1 MANVGVIFGGRSV
14 EHQVSIASA
23 RTVAK
28 ALADAGH
35 GVVPLGIAPDGCWV
49 ERAVAER
56 ALAGETSDLP
66 PVGGRVAPTLTHL
79 LKAEVDVLFP
89 IVHGTWGEDGTLQGL
104 CEMLD
109 LPYVGTGVTSS
120 AAAMDKAVA
129 KQLLEA
135 AGLPVV
141 EYEVI
146 DRRRF
151 ESAPEEEL
159 ARLEHAF
166 YQHGTPPIFV
176 KPSIGG
182 SSVGISR
189 VPHRECLRTAIE
201 LALRFDDRV
210 IVERGIEGRELE
222 CAVLGYQRLE
232 ASAIGEIVPGK
243 EFYDYADKYLDEGAG
258 LHAPADLD
266 ADLTER
272 LQQVAI
278 DAFAALGGWGMARVD
293 FLLEGAP
300 EGRSEGQSGALY
312 INEINTLP
320 GFTAI
325 SMYPRLWEVSGVPN
339 PQLAERLVDVAIRR
353 HRDRS
358 RLDAGIKEWIAE
370 LSGQER

>member
-1 MANVGVIFGGRSV
+1 MNVGVIFGGRSV
-14 EHQVSIASA
+14 EHRVSVASA
-23 RTVAK
+23 RTVAR

-35 GVVPLGIAPDGCWV
+35 EVVPLGIAPDGCWV
-49 ERAVAER
+49 EPAVAQR
-56 ALAGETSDLP
+56 ALAGETCDLP
-66 PVGGRVAPTLTHL
+66 TVGGQVAPTLRHL
-79 LKAEVDVLFP
+79 LDSRVDVLFP

-109 LPYVGTGVTSS
+109 LPYAGTGVTSS

-141 EYEVI
+141 DYEVI
-146 DRRRF
+146 DRRSF
-151 ESAPEEEL
+151 ERSAEAEL
-159 ARLEHAF
+159 ARCERFA
-166 YQHGTPPIFV
+166 PPIFV

-189 VPHRECLRTAIE
+189 VPHRECLRTSIE

-210 IVERGIEGRELE
+210 IVERGIDGRELE
-222 CAVLGYQRLE
+222 CAVLGYGRLE

-243 EFYDYADKYLDEGAG
+243 DFYDYADKYLDEGAG

-266 ADLTER
+266 PAVADR
-272 LQQVAI
+272 LRQVAV

-293 FLLEGAP
+293 FLLETP
-300 EGRSEGQSGALY
+300 EQLY

-325 SMYPRLWEVSGVPN
+325 SMYPRLWEVSGVSN
-339 PQLAERLVDVAIRR
+339 PELADRLVDVAVRR
-353 HRDRS
+353 HRDRT

-370 LSGQER
+370 LSGLE

>member
-1 MANVGVIFGGRSV
+1 MRVGVIFGGRSV
-14 EHQVSIASA
+14 EHQVSVTSA

-35 GVVPLGIAPDGCWV
+35 EVVPLGIAPDGCWV
-49 ERAVAER
+49 DRETAGR
-56 ALAGETSDLP
+56 ALAGEIDDLP
-66 PVGGRVAPTLTHL
+66 PVGGEVAPTLRHL
-79 LKAEVDVLFP
+79 LEARVEVLFP

-109 LPYVGTGVTSS
+109 LPYAGTGVTSS

-141 EYEVI
+141 DYEVI

-151 ESAPEEEL
+151 ENAPDDEL
-159 ARLEHAF
+159 ARCQRFA
-166 YQHGTPPIFV
+166 TPIFV

-182 SSVGISR
+182 SSVGISK
-189 VPHRECLRTAIE
+189 VPDRACLRTAIE

-210 IVERGIEGRELE
+210 IVERGIDGRELE

-258 LHAPADLD
+258 LLAPAELD
-266 ADLTER
+266 AEVTER
-272 LQQVAI
+272 LQQVAVE
-278 DAFAALGGWGMARVD
+278 AFAALGGWGMARVD
-293 FLLEGAP
+293 FLLESS
-300 EGRSEGQSGALY
+300 GRFY

-320 GFTAI
+320 GFTSI
-325 SMYPRLWEVSGVPN
+325 SMYPRLWEISGVPN
-339 PQLAERLVDVAIRR
+339 PQLADRLVQIAVRR
-353 HRDRS
+353 HRDRT

-370 LSGQER
+370 LSERAR

>member
-1 MANVGVIFGGRSV
+1 MNVGLIFGGRSV
-14 EHQVSIASA
+14 EHQVSVASA
-23 RTVAK
+23 RTVAG

-35 GVVPLGIAPDGCWV
+35 HVVPLGIAPDGCWV
-49 ERAVAER
+49 DAATAER
-56 ALAGETSDLP
+56 ALGGEIDDLP
-66 PVGGRVAPTLTHL
+66 PVGGRVAPSLRHL
-79 LKAEVDVLFP
+79 LEAQVDVLFP

-109 LPYVGTGVTSS
+109 LPYAGTGVTSS

-146 DRRRF
+146 DRRSFESSTEEAVARCRRF
-151 ESAPEEEL
+151 E
-159 ARLEHAF
+159 
-166 YQHGTPPIFV
+166 PPIFV

-182 SSVGISR
+182 SSVGISK
-189 VPHRECLRTAIE
+189 VPHHECLKTSIE

-210 IVERGIEGRELE
+210 VVERGIDGRELE

-243 EFYDYADKYLDEGAG
+243 EFYDYADKYLEEGAG
-258 LHAPADLD
+258 LLAPAELD
-266 ADLTER
+266 EAVADR
-272 LQQVAI
+272 LRQVAVE
-278 DAFAALGGWGMARVD
+278 AFAALGGWGMARVD
-293 FLLEGAP
+293 FLLEDS
-300 EGRSEGQSGALY
+300 GRFH

-339 PQLAERLVDVAIRR
+339 PQLVDRLLEVAIRR
-353 HRDRS
+353 HRDRT

-370 LSGQER
+370 LAARGG

>member
-1 MANVGVIFGGRSV
+1 MSNVGLIFGGRSV
-14 EHQVSIASA
+14 EHRVSVASA

-35 GVVPLGIAPDGCWV
+35 EVVPLGIAPDGCWV
-49 ERAVAER
+49 DAATARR
-56 ALAGETSDLP
+56 ALGGELDDLP
-66 PVGGRVAPTLTHL
+66 PVGGRVAPSLRHL
-79 LKAEVDVLFP
+79 LQAEVDVLFP

-146 DRRRF
+146 ERPRF
-151 ESAPEEEL
+151 ESSADGEL
-159 ARLEHAF
+159 ARLERF
-166 YQHGTPPIFV
+166 SPPVFV

-182 SSVGISR
+182 SSVGISK
-189 VPHRECLRTAIE
+189 VPDRQCLRTAIE

-210 IVERGIEGRELE
+210 VVERGIEGRELE
-222 CAVLGYQRLE
+222 CAVLGYRRLE

-243 EFYDYADKYLDEGAG
+243 EFYDYADKYLEEGAG
-258 LHAPADLD
+258 LLAPAELD
-266 ADLTER
+266 AAVSDR
-272 LQQVAI
+272 LRSVAVE
-278 DAFAALGGWGMARVD
+278 AFAALGGWGMARVD
-293 FLLEGAP
+293 FLLESA
-300 EGRSEGQSGALY
+300 ERYY

-320 GFTAI
+320 GFTSI
-325 SMYPRLWEVSGVPN
+325 SMYPRLWEVSGVSN
-339 PQLAERLVDVAIRR
+339 PRLVDRLVEVAIRR
-353 HRDRS
+353 HRDRT
-358 RLDAGIKEWIAE
+358 RLDAGIKQWIAE
-370 LSGQER
+370 LSGGRS